1 MGGANASRRN
11 AECRRQFSRCQRQE
25 CPRRHTRW
33 LAPVSS
39 SHQLYAGLPALEK
52 IFHLPRGVENGTK
65 RMKIETQS
73 TRIYL
78 QRGNFSYLRVISVA
92 ECPHSLHLDCF
103 SWILFSDY
111 KIVME
116 CSGMVHALRFDYSFK
131 ICFD

>member
-1 MGGANASRRN
+1 MISGLLQKFRGDSGVRQQRGKKPGEILVGGANALRQN
-11 AECRRQFSRCQRQE
+11 AKCRRQFSRCQRQE

-78 QRGNFSYLRVISVA
+78 QKGN
-92 ECPHSLHLDCF
+92 
-103 SWILFSDY
+103 LFLPAGD
-111 KIVME
+111 
-116 CSGMVHALRFDYSFK
+116 
-131 ICFD
+131 ICCRMPT